1 LYNFL
6 AIVNANTLYN
16 SPINKYQTT
25 AKWFGREYRA
35 FGGTQWYTLKLL
47 IVLNKW

>member
-6 AIVNANTLYN
+6 AIVNANTL
-16 SPINKYQTT
+16 
-25 AKWFGREYRA
+25 

-47 IVLNKW
+47 IVLNKWWYT